1 MALTEHQKRLI
12 EQEKLRQ
19 AFIKKCQTIPEI
31 TDEMKAIEVNLGTLY
46 VDQHP
51 ECPRFASE
59 VFLTSKVKLGNF
71 SRAAYNKVLE
81 LAPLSR
87 RRSTSIPMRTANGQ
101 AFLAVVVHIYVEPW
115 SSPIRLQSL
124 PVGTSVLSPCTSYG
138 EKRGKSLSCIKK
150 TN

>member
-12 EQEKLRQ
+12 EQEKRRQ

-31 TDEMKAIEVNLGTLY
+31 TDEMKAIEVNLDTLY

-81 LAPLSR
+81 LAPLVAQTLHLYTYEDGEWPGIPGCRGAHLR
-87 RRSTSIPMRTANGQ
+87 RTMELANKIAELAGWNVRFKPVRVLWRK
-101 AFLAVVVHIYVEPW
+101 AWEKSFLH
-115 SSPIRLQSL
+115 
-124 PVGTSVLSPCTSYG
+124 
-138 EKRGKSLSCIKK
+138 KK
-150 TN
+150 D